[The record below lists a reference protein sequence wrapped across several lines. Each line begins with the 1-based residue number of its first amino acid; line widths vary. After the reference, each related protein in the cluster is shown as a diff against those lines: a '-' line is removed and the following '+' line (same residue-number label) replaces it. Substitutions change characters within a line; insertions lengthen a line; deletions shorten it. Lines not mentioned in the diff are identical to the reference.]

1 MSIAKFDPE
10 RDLVLEREIN
20 VPVERV
26 WAAWTEP
33 EHLMKWFVPEPWSL
47 ADCEV
52 DLRPGGMFRTV
63 MRSPE
68 GEEFPSNGC
77 YLEVVP
83 QKSLVFTDTLEPG
96 FRPAAEPF
104 MTARL
109 TLEATKQG
117 TLYRAVAMHSGPE
130 NAKKHAEM
138 GFADGWAKALDQ
150 LVALMKNS

>member
-1 MSIAKFDPE
+1 MKAEEFDSE
-10 RDLVLEREIN
+10 RDLVLEREID
-20 VPVERV
+20 VPVGKV

-33 EHLMKWFVPEPWSL
+33 KHLLKWFVPSPWSL

-52 DLRPGGMFRTV
+52 DLRPGGIFRTV

-77 YLEVVP
+77 YLEVIP
-83 QKSLVFTDTLEPG
+83 NQSLVFTDALEPG
-96 FRPAAEPF
+96 FRPGLEPF

-109 TLEATKQG
+109 TLKATKNG

-130 NAKKHAEM
+130 NAKKHADM
-138 GFADGWAKALDQ
+138 GFADGWGKALDQ
-150 LVALMKNS
+150 LIELMS